1 MRNLILFLFIFITA
15 ISRAQETFT
24 YPHLQ
29 AIYDSMSIFRNLKL
43 IPVVRREE
51 TVPYFEDSA
60 QQWVGLKQG
69 MKKGLIKLS
78 ERGEY
83 MVDNINVVM
92 VENNSG
98 RPLHIKSGEILIG
111 GRQDRVFAQ
120 DTIIPAVAGPH
131 TIPVYCIE
139 ENRWS
144 HYEKKFSYGGN
155 TSSGLQRLLDSSSN
169 QTIIWNEIRK
179 WLKTS
184 NQSSSSFAAFL
195 QQKKTVDTT
204 NAYIR
209 YFLKRLPL
217 IDSNTVGIIAS
228 TGNKILGADIFI
240 SPSFFYQNLPY
251 LLEKYSLEAILSG
264 SDAIMDF
271 RKEQQYADRIFSY
284 QEQPDYLIKK
294 GKKIL
299 YKNVL
304 LQLTF
309 Y

>member
-1 MRNLILFLFIFITA
+1 MKKIILLFFLFIC
-15 ISRAQETFT
+15 SYSKAQETFT

-29 AIYDSMSIFRNLKL
+29 AIYDSMTVFRNLKL
-43 IPVVRREE
+43 IPVIRREE
-51 TVPYFEDSA
+51 AITDFEDSA
-60 QQWVGLKQG
+60 LHWIGLKSG
-69 MKKGLIKLS
+69 MKKGLVKLS

-92 VENNSG
+92 IENKSG
-98 RPLHIKSGEILIG
+98 QPLHIKSGEILIG
-111 GRQDRVFAQ
+111 GRQDRVFAK
-120 DTIIPAVAGPH
+120 DTILPAVAGPH

-155 TSSGLQRLLDSSSN
+155 TSSGLQRLIDSSSN

-184 NQSSSSFAAFL
+184 NQKSSSFANFL
-195 QQKKTVDTT
+195 HKKKTVDTT
-204 NAYIR
+204 NTYVK
-209 YFLKRLPL
+209 YFLQKLPL

-228 TGNKILGADIFI
+228 TGNKILGADVFI
-240 SPSFFYQNLPY
+240 SPSFFYQSLPY
-251 LLEKYSLEAILSG
+251 LLEKYSLEAFLSG
-264 SDAIMDF
+264 TEASRNF
-271 RKEQQYADRIFSY
+271 RREQEYANKIFSS
-284 QEQPDYLIKK
+284 QEQPDYIMKK
-294 GKKIL
+294 GKKMF

-304 LQLTF
+304 LQITF